1 MNDMVIDLSRTERV
15 VAVVPEQCS
24 GPGWTNFVTFVYI
37 HDAATGRYRVEC
49 IQPTD
54 RSAALHYLFT
64 AGAAMC
70 ASLIAAVPTR
80 VVDSAEF
87 GGDDERNDISA

>member
-80 VVDSAEF
+80 VVDSAGP
-87 GGDDERNDISA
+87 GGDDDAA